1 MWRINVKFE
10 KTLKLNSLYHL
21 KNSNK
26 ISYEPWLKP
35 QYYWPL
41 SHGSNPHI
49 IGLWAM
55 AQTPIFLAF
64 EPWLKHLYYWP
75 LSHGSNIHI
84 IGLWAMAQTNQLL
97 DFEPWLKL
105 INYWTLS
112 HGSNSSI
119 IGLWAMALTHQ
130 LLDFEPWLKP
140 PKNRTLSHGSE
151 KFPSHGSNPHFWGVW
166 AMAQTHIWHADF
178 NLFTRD
184 WTVRPPAP
192 LAVAGWWWRCN
203 SLLQYSSIFPWY
215 LFCHVWYSSVGCFNL
230 ICVDHW
236 FQHIMLRKALDN
248 FEKFSN

>member
-1 MWRINVKFE
+1 MYRVKCKQGCGSKTWFVQKILNKNLRVTKEIWFENSGPSLIPFRFCKFSNWQTQCKIWVVDVLIMWRINVKFE

-49 IGLWAM
+49 FSLWAM
-55 AQTPIFLAF
+55 AQTPILLA
-64 EPWLKHLYYWP
+64 

-84 IGLWAMAQTNQLL
+84 IELWAMAQTNQLL

-151 KFPSHGSNPHFWGVW
+151 KFPSHGSNPHLTCRF
-166 AMAQTHIWHADF
+166 
-178 NLFTRD
+178 
-184 WTVRPPAP
+184 
-192 LAVAGWWWRCN
+192 
-203 SLLQYSSIFPWY
+203 
-215 LFCHVWYSSVGCFNL
+215 
-230 ICVDHW
+230 
-236 FQHIMLRKALDN
+236 
-248 FEKFSN
+248 